1 MFMKK
6 ITTLFFALLFA
17 VTIAHAGGNWASTA
31 VSITKDAGT
40 AYLYL
45 LNNEGWAKPDGNNY
59 SANTALNAFDFG
71 TPSSLVLNGGAGC
84 GWADGGDWYDGT
96 SFVIYYRV
104 YVSTETP
111 GGWSQFALPNQTY
124 STGNDRR
131 FDKSD
136 ANIDIFALATV
147 GGTNTYTL
155 EVVMSKNQ
163 FYTGGS
169 WLSMV
174 PGGQSVAYNSATAGY
189 KATFVKSITTKL
201 DQQKTKFTISTEN
214 GNIKVN
220 VDGTTNVQLYTMA
233 GQLIRSASAMN
244 QFTQSVKTGVY
255 FLKVNGE
262 THKVLVQ

>member
-1 MFMKK
+1 MKK
-6 ITTLFFALLFA
+6 ITILVFAFSLT
-17 VTIAHAGGNWASTA
+17 VTFAHAGGNWASTA

-59 SANTALNAFDFG
+59 SANTAFNAFDFG
-71 TPSSLVLNGGAGC
+71 TPATLVLNGGAGC
-84 GWADGGDWYDGT
+84 AWADAGDWYDGT

-111 GGWSQFALPNQTY
+111 GSWSQIALPDQTY
-124 STGNDRR
+124 SSGNDRR
-131 FDKSD
+131 YDKSD
-136 ANIDIFALATV
+136 ANIDILALATA

-163 FYTGGS
+163 FYTGGN

-174 PGGQSVAYNSATAGY
+174 PGGQGVAYNSTTAGY
-189 KATFVKSITTKL
+189 KATFVKSITTQL
-201 DQQKTKFTISTEN
+201 DQKKKGLTIITEN

-220 VDGTTNVQLYTMA
+220 VNGAANVQLYTVA
-233 GQLIRSASAMN
+233 GQLIRSASVTN
-244 QFTQSVKTGVY
+244 QFTHSVKSGVY
-255 FLKVNGE
+255 LLKVNGE
-262 THKVLVQ
+262 TRRVLVQ